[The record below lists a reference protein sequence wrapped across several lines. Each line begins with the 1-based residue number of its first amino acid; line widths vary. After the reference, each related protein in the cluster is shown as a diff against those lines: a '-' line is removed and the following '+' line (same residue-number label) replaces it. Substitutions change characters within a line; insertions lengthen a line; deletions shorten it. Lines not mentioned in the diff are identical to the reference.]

1 MSKLYDKELVSISR
15 YDKKPDTD
23 LIAVLAKN
31 YALVMS
37 NKDAS
42 GVACSDKSECATV
55 RENFLK
61 KKLGL
66 TASDSELDAA
76 IQEVCKTVSAD
87 KKKSRVTFYYLLTK
101 KFKKESVFV

>member
-1 MSKLYDKELVSISR
+1 MSALYDKELTSISR
-15 YDKKPDTD
+15 FDKKPDTD
-23 LIAVLAKN
+23 LIAALTKN

-42 GVACSDKSECATV
+42 GVACTDKAECATV

-66 TASDSELDAA
+66 TADDSELDGA
-76 IQEVCKTVSAD
+76 IQEICKVMSAD
-87 KKKSRVTFYYLLTK
+87 KKKSRVTFYYLLAK